1 MSVRCLEVKEKHKFY
16 TFLNPYLDFTIILKS
31 LTAVNEMLSIN
42 QDKLEIGKSIDITSE
57 TEYKY
62 ESFYLSSQPKKKDKK
77 NTGSCCTTNCS

>member
-1 MSVRCLEVKEKHKFY
+1 MSVRWLEVNEKHKCY

-62 ESFYLSSQPKKKDKK
+62 ESFYLSS
-77 NTGSCCTTNCS
+77 